1 MNVSV
6 PSEFVPFVDQL
17 VAGGAYPT
25 ADAVVSDALALMRD
39 RNAKFDE
46 LKSSLREA
54 REEIIRGECGPFD
67 VEEIL
72 AAGRKGLVA
81 RQAG

>member
-25 ADAVVSDALALMRD
+25 AAAVVGDALALMRD
-39 RNAKFDE
+39 RRAKLDE
-46 LKSSLREA
+46 LKASLRDA
-54 REEIIRGECGPFD
+54 KEEIARGECEPFD

-72 AAGRKGLVA
+72 AAGRSNLA
-81 RQAG
+81 SRQAS